1 MNIIS
6 NKIDELKEDL
16 LSDIID
22 IVKIFSV
29 KGELENGFFFG
40 EKVGEVFNKV
50 LEILEKLGFKVRN
63 LDNYIGYVEY
73 GDSDDYVCVIG
84 YVDVVYEGDGWKY

>member
-22 IVKIFSV
+22 IVKYLV
-29 KGELENGFFFG
+29 LKGVRKWLPFWRKSREAL
-40 EKVGEVFNKV
+40 NKA
-50 LEILEKLGFKVRN
+50 LEISENWDLRLETWIIILVMQSMEIVMIMFV
-63 LDNYIGYVEY
+63 
-73 GDSDDYVCVIG
+73 
-84 YVDVVYEGDGWKY
+84 

>member
-22 IVKIFSV
+22 IVKIQC
-29 KGELENGFFFG
+29 KGVRKQLPFMA
-40 EKVGEVFNKV
+40 KVG
-50 LEILEKLGFKVRN
+50 GT
-63 LDNYIGYVEY
+63 
-73 GDSDDYVCVIG
+73 
-84 YVDVVYEGDGWKY
+84 

>member
-22 IVKIFSV
+22 IVKIPSV
-29 KGELENGFFFG
+29 KGKMASLLA
-40 EKVGEVFNKV
+40 KK
-50 LEILEKLGFKVRN
+50 
-63 LDNYIGYVEY
+63 
-73 GDSDDYVCVIG
+73 
-84 YVDVVYEGDGWKY
+84 

>member
-22 IVKIFSV
+22 IVKIPSV
-29 KGELENGFFFG
+29 KGESENGFPFG
-40 EKVGEVFNKV
+40 EKVGRHLIKH
-50 LEILEKLGFKVRN
+50 
-63 LDNYIGYVEY
+63 
-73 GDSDDYVCVIG
+73 
-84 YVDVVYEGDGWKY
+84 

>member
-22 IVKIFSV
+22 IVKYLVS
-29 KGELENGFFFG
+29 KG
-40 EKVGEVFNKV
+40 
-50 LEILEKLGFKVRN
+50 VRKW
-63 LDNYIGYVEY
+63 LPLA
-73 GDSDDYVCVIG
+73 
-84 YVDVVYEGDGWKY
+84 KK

>member
-22 IVKIFSV
+22 IVKIPSV
-29 KGELENGFFFG
+29 KGSQKMASLLA
-40 EKVGEVFNKV
+40 KK
-50 LEILEKLGFKVRN
+50 
-63 LDNYIGYVEY
+63 
-73 GDSDDYVCVIG
+73 
-84 YVDVVYEGDGWKY
+84 

>member
-22 IVKIFSV
+22 IVKIPSV
-29 KGELENGFFFG
+29 RGESENGFLLAKSRG
-40 EKVGEVFNKV
+40 
-50 LEILEKLGFKVRN
+50 
-63 LDNYIGYVEY
+63 
-73 GDSDDYVCVIG
+73 CT
-84 YVDVVYEGDGWKY
+84 